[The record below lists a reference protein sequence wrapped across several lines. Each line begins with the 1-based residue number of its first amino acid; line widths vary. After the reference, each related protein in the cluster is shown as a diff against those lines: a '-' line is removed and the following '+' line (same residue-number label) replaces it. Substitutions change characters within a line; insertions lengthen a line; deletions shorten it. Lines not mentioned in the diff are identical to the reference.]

1 MGGHG
6 ILYPQKN
13 CGECPLCPLPNF
25 AHEATCSTQHSDEQV
40 RNTIFNIHDTHGIIM
55 LYQEKLMGH
64 MGTFSML
71 FRVVQGLHLA
81 IFSFLLFFS
90 NRGQK
95 MT

>member
-1 MGGHG
+1 MK
-6 ILYPQKN
+6 L
-13 CGECPLCPLPNF
+13 LV
-25 AHEATCSTQHSDEQV
+25 AHNTVSDEQV